1 MSGFGQRMKAAR
13 ESCGVTLDE
22 MCAATRISVRL
33 LDAIESERFELLP
46 GGVFSISFVR
56 QYARYVELDEDEVA
70 DEFKTAAVPR
80 EPVIATMERTR
91 QGIVGDG
98 PEELAGAR
106 IAESI
111 TEYLRRH
118 GQTLAGA
125 AAVLIIAAVT
135 VWYFRAER
143 AGEEAAMRGQP
154 PVAAAPAL
162 RESARADFR
171 TVSEPAQPA
180 VPSKPLNVVI
190 RTTREVWIRALADGR
205 RVFERTFEPGQTREI
220 EADTAV
226 RLRVGNAGGLDVV
239 LNGRALDPIGPL
251 GHVREVL
258 ITEGGMEVIESGLS
272 SGSNG
277 NAVSA
282 ASVDAGSAASR
293 EARRRLAQVEP

>member
-1 MSGFGQRMKAAR
+1 MKAAR
-13 ESCGVTLDE
+13 ESRGVTLDE
-22 MCAATRISVRL
+22 LCAATRISVRL

-56 QYARYVELDEDEVA
+56 QYARYVELDEDEAA
-70 DEFKTAAVPR
+70 DEFKAAAVQR

-91 QGIVGDG
+91 QGIVGDE

-125 AAVLIIAAVT
+125 VAVLIIAVVT
-135 VWYFRAER
+135 IWYFRAER
-143 AGEEAAMRGQP
+143 AGEDAAMQARQP
-154 PVAAAPAL
+154 VVTAPAST
-162 RESARADFR
+162 ESTQADFR
-171 TVSEPAQPA
+171 TVSESPEPA
-180 VPSKPLNVVI
+180 VPLKPLNVVI

-226 RLRVGNAGGLDVV
+226 RLRVGNAGGLEVV
-239 LNGRALDPIGPL
+239 LNGRTLDPIGPL
-251 GHVREVL
+251 GHVREVV
-258 ITEGGMEVIESGLS
+258 ITEGGMEIMESALS
-272 SGSNG
+272 SHSNAD
-277 NAVSA
+277 AVSA
-282 ASVDAGSAASR
+282 SSADVDSPAQQ
-293 EARRRLAQVEP
+293 ARRRLAQVEP

>member
-1 MSGFGQRMKAAR
+1 MKAAR
-13 ESCGVTLDE
+13 ESRGVTLDE

-33 LDAIESERFELLP
+33 LGAIESERFELLP

-56 QYARYVELDEDEVA
+56 QYARYVELDEDEAA
-70 DEFKTAAVPR
+70 DEFKAAAVQR

-91 QGIVGDG
+91 QGIVGDE

-125 AAVLIIAAVT
+125 VAVLVIAVVT
-135 VWYFRAER
+135 IWYFRAER
-143 AGEEAAMRGQP
+143 AGEDEAMQARR
-154 PVAAAPAL
+154 PVVTAPAST
-162 RESARADFR
+162 ESTQADFR
-171 TVSEPAQPA
+171 TVSQPAQQE
-180 VPSKPLNVVI
+180 VSLKPLNVVI

-205 RVFERTFEPGQTREI
+205 RVFERTFEPGQIRQI

-239 LNGRALDPIGPL
+239 LNGRTLDPIGPL
-251 GHVREVL
+251 GHVREVI
-258 ITEGGMEVIESGLS
+258 ITEGGMEVIETSLS
-272 SGSNG
+272 SRSQGD
-277 NAVSA
+277 AVSA
-282 ASVDAGSAASR
+282 NSVPSDAAAR
-293 EARRRLAQVEP
+293 EAQRRLAQAEPQ

>member
-1 MSGFGQRMKAAR
+1 M
-13 ESCGVTLDE
+13 DE

-70 DEFKTAAVPR
+70 DEFKAAAVPQ

-91 QGIVGDG
+91 KGIVGDG

-125 AAVLIIAAVT
+125 VAVLIIAVVT

-143 AGEEAAMRGQP
+143 AREDAAMQAQRP
-154 PVAAAPAL
+154 AVAPASTENRPPEL
-162 RESARADFR
+162 R
-171 TVSEPAQPA
+171 TVSEPTQPA
-180 VPSKPLNVVI
+180 VALKPLNVVI

-220 EADTAV
+220 AADTAV

-239 LNGRALDPIGPL
+239 LNGRTMDPIGPL
-251 GHVREVL
+251 GHVREVI
-258 ITEGGMEVIESGLS
+258 ITEGGMEVIETSLS
-272 SGSNG
+272 SHSRGD
-277 NAVSA
+277 AVSENSA
-282 ASVDAGSAASR
+282 HSDATA
-293 EARRRLAQVEP
+293 EAQPRLAQAEP

>member
-1 MSGFGQRMKAAR
+1 MKAAR
-13 ESCGVTLDE
+13 ESRGVTLDE

-70 DEFKTAAVPR
+70 DEFKAAAVPR
-80 EPVIATMERTR
+80 EPVIATLERTR
-91 QGIVGDG
+91 KGIVGDE

-125 AAVLIIAAVT
+125 IAVLIIAVVT

-143 AGEEAAMRGQP
+143 AREDAAMQAQRP
-154 PVAAAPAL
+154 AAAPASTENRPPEL
-162 RESARADFR
+162 R

-180 VPSKPLNVVI
+180 VPLKPLNVVI

-239 LNGRALDPIGPL
+239 LNGRTMDPIGPL
-251 GHVREVL
+251 GHVREVI
-258 ITEGGMEVIESGLS
+258 ITEGGMEVVETSLS
-272 SGSNG
+272 SRSNED
-277 NAVSA
+277 AVSENA
-282 ASVDAGSAASR
+282 APSDAAAQ
-293 EARRRLAQVEP
+293 EAQRRLAQAEP

>member
-1 MSGFGQRMKAAR
+1 MKAAR
-13 ESCGVTLDE
+13 ESRGVTLDE

-33 LDAIESERFELLP
+33 LDAIETERFELLP

-56 QYARYVELDEDEVA
+56 QYARYVELDEDVAA
-70 DEFKTAAVPR
+70 DEFKAAAVPR

-91 QGIVGDG
+91 KGIVGDE

-125 AAVLIIAAVT
+125 VAVLIIGVVT
-135 VWYFRAER
+135 IWYFRAER
-143 AGEEAAMRGQP
+143 AGEDASMQAPQAV
-154 PVAAAPAL
+154 VAAPVPT
-162 RESARADFR
+162 ESAQADFR
-171 TVSEPAQPA
+171 TVSEPAEPE
-180 VPSKPLNVVI
+180 PPLKPLHVVI

-205 RVFERTFEPGQTREI
+205 RVFERTFEPGQTRQI

-239 LNGRALDPIGPL
+239 LNGRTLDPIGPL
-251 GHVREVL
+251 GHVREVI
-258 ITEGGMEVIESGLS
+258 ITEGGMEIIETSLS
-272 SGSNG
+272 FRSNTE
-277 NAVSA
+277 AVSENSAQSDA
-282 ASVDAGSAASR
+282 AAQ
-293 EARRRLAQVEP
+293 EAQRRLAQAEP

>member
-1 MSGFGQRMKAAR
+1 MKAAR
-13 ESCGVTLDE
+13 ESRGVTLDE

-70 DEFKTAAVPR
+70 DEFKAAAAPR
-80 EPVIATMERTR
+80 EPVIATLERTR
-91 QGIVGDG
+91 KGIVGDE

-125 AAVLIIAAVT
+125 VAVLIIAVVT

-143 AGEEAAMRGQP
+143 AREDAAMQAQRP
-154 PVAAAPAL
+154 AAASAST
-162 RESARADFR
+162 ESRPPELR
-171 TVSEPAQPA
+171 TVSEPAQPV
-180 VPSKPLNVVI
+180 VPLKPLNVVI

-220 EADTAV
+220 AADTAV

-239 LNGRALDPIGPL
+239 LNGRTMDPIGPL
-251 GHVREVL
+251 GHVREVI
-258 ITEGGMEVIESGLS
+258 ITESGMEVIETSLS
-272 SGSNG
+272 SRSQGDS
-277 NAVSA
+277 VSETPAHSDA
-282 ASVDAGSAASR
+282 AAPEGQP
-293 EARRRLAQVEP
+293 RLAQAEP